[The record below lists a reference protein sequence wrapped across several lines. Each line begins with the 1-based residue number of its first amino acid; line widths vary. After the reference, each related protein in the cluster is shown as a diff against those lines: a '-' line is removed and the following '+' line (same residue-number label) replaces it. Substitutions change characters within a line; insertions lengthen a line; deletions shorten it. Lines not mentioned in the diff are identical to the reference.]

1 MFVSLIMCQ
10 RISSSGYLSAVSLSI
25 VILLYY
31 IREKREEKSDEEE
44 ITEIRERERERELE
58 RLEYNVLLA
67 DLGVGNVL

>member
-67 DLGVGNVL
+67 DLGGGNVL